1 VLSAHVGARCPFPWA
16 EFDRDGRL
24 AKMFSCLVKSVCIA
38 VAGTDD
44 IARSVCTD
52 VE

>member
-1 VLSAHVGARCPFPWA
+1 VLSAHVGAWCPFSGG

-24 AKMFSCLVKSVCIA
+24 AKTFSCLVKSVCVA